1 MLYCFNASE
10 VFRIAV
16 EIKGSC
22 IVFYEKA
29 KSVTKDP
36 EVQKLFEDLARE
48 EGEHRAR
55 LEEMSEKLPKDA
67 WKPTVSDPEQELDF
81 YIKMMADQHMFSSI
95 EELDAQLEA
104 VKETKDALRLALQFE
119 KDSVIFFLGM
129 QEATCEGKDRD
140 LIALLIKEEQDHVR
154 RLSLQARK
162 IGRL

>member
-22 IVFYEKA
+22 IAFYEKA
-29 KSVTKDP
+29 RKVTKDP
-36 EVQKLFEDLARE
+36 EVKKLFEELARE
-48 EGEHRAR
+48 EEEHRAK
-55 LEEMSEKLPKDA
+55 LQKMSEKLPKDA
-67 WKPTVSDPEQELDF
+67 WTPTVSDPEQELDF
-81 YIKMMADQHMFSSI
+81 YIKMMADQHMFSSM

-140 LIALLIKEEQDHVR
+140 LITLLIKEEQDHVR

-162 IGRL
+162 TGRV